1 MSEDEK
7 KQRRDQEYSL
17 VFIINGQDFPMR
29 VDPRLPLSIAVQRV
43 LTDSGNTGRPPEEWE
58 VRDANGVLLETN
70 RTPHDLKLRTG
81 ARLFVS
87 LKVGA
92 GGVGQNRS

>member
-1 MSEDEK
+1 VSEDED
-7 KQRRDQEYSL
+7 KQERDKGFTL
-17 VFIINGQDFPMR
+17 VFIINGEDYPTR
-29 VDPRLPLSIAVQRV
+29 VDPRLPLSLAVQRV
-43 LTDSGNTGRPPEEWE
+43 LTDSGNTARPAEEWE
-58 VRDANGVLLETN
+58 VRDASGVLLETN
-70 RTPHDLKLRTG
+70 RTPHDLRLHNG